1 MKAFY
6 IPVINGYYNDEAT
19 VRIADK
25 PWQKVRELALKSYD
39 EDYVDIMMD
48 GHGYI
53 EIKTENGKIR
63 YIQEN

>member
-6 IPVINGYYNDEAT
+6 IPVINGYYKDEAA
-19 VRIADK
+19 VRIEDK
-25 PWQKVRELALKSYD
+25 SWQEVRALALKSYD

-53 EIKTENGKIR
+53 EVKTADGKIR
-63 YIQEN
+63 YIQES